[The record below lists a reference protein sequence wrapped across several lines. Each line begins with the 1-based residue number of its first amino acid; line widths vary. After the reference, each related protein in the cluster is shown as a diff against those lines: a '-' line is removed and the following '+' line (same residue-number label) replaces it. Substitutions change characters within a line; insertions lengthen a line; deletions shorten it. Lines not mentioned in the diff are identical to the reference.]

1 MIRIRTVFTILV
13 SKLQF
18 PQIKKR
24 YKKKFQGSFKVGLT
38 IFRPFEEIWGGR
50 SAKESLQNEWCVQL
64 QTENMY
70 ASRVVY

>member
-24 YKKKFQGSFKVGLT
+24 YKKKIQGSFKVGLT
-38 IFRPFEEIWGGR
+38 IFRPFEERWGG